1 MDEHLQDQVL
11 PLTHCRGLTRVVCS
25 DSACRSLLPSVVIL
39 IVGVYQVAVMERVS
53 PIRRGGATA
62 ILPPPQF
69 QWSLKCLTS
78 MCRGKTLVLHVEHFV
93 ACVLHPS

>member
-62 ILPPPQF
+62 ILPLPN
-69 QWSLKCLTS
+69 SD
-78 MCRGKTLVLHVEHFV
+78 GH
-93 ACVLHPS
+93 